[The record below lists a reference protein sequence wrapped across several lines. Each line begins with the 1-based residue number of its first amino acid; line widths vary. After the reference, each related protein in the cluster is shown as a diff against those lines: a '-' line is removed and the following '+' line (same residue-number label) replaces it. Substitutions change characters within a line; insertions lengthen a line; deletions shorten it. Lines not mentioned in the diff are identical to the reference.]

1 MDKKRFEKMKVMVDN
16 ARKRMAEDLKTI
28 RENQENL
35 RKVQLVMGALDE
47 LLKDNADFRK
57 QFKSKL
63 TELSLK
69 KEAAIQE

>member
-28 RENQENL
+28 REGQENL
-35 RKVQLVMGALDE
+35 RKIQLVMGALDE

-57 QFKSKL
+57 QFESKL
-63 TELSLK
+63 KELSLK
-69 KEAAIQE
+69 EKAAIQE

>member
-28 RENQENL
+28 REDQENL
-35 RKVQLVMGALDE
+35 RKIQLVMGALDE

-57 QFKSKL
+57 QFESKL

-69 KEAAIQE
+69 EEVAIQE

>member
-28 RENQENL
+28 REDQENL
-35 RKVQLVMGALDE
+35 RKIQLVMGALDE

-57 QFKSKL
+57 QFESKL
-63 TELSLK
+63 KELSLK
-69 KEAAIQE
+69 EKAAIQE

>member
-16 ARKRMAEDLKTI
+16 ARKRIKTI
-28 RENQENL
+28 REDQENL
-35 RKVQLVMGALDE
+35 RKIQLVMGALDE

-63 TELSLK
+63 KELSLK

>member
-16 ARKRMAEDLKTI
+16 ARKRIKTI
-28 RENQENL
+28 REDQENL
-35 RKVQLVMGALDE
+35 RKIQLVMGALDE

-57 QFKSKL
+57 QFESKL

-69 KEAAIQE
+69 EEAAIQE

>member
-35 RKVQLVMGALDE
+35 RKIQLVMGALDE

-57 QFKSKL
+57 QFESKL

-69 KEAAIQE
+69 E